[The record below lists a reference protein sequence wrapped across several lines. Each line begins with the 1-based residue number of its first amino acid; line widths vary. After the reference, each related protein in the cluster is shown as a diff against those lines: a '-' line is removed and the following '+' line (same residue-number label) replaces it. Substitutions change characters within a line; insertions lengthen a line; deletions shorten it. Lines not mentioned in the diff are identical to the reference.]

1 MRDFSIYEEEGG
13 KISSEDFAEQAMLVY
28 EKFLEGRI
36 ECDGIDIDFIT
47 TPKGEPDKRYDT
59 QYAVFD
65 CDGNGEAD
73 CRAGK
78 IDMIITKSISRYSV
92 SLWH

>member
-1 MRDFSIYEEEGG
+1 M
-13 KISSEDFAEQAMLVY
+13 KIFRR
-28 EKFLEGRI
+28 KI

-65 CDGNGEAD
+65 CDGNGEAELHVQSARYYYIFQYKMVL
-73 CRAGK
+73 CSYIK
-78 IDMIITKSISRYSV
+78 IYHLIRITM
-92 SLWH
+92 L